1 VAPKKLKV
9 DPATQGTLFADAVL
23 RGPEGTEALVKLRA
37 DVKDCQKCPLHEHR
51 RLVVFGAG
59 RPGVRLALVGEAP
72 GEMEDAV
79 GHPFVG
85 RSGHMLTRML
95 AAMGLQRDEVFLTNA
110 TLCRPAMNRT
120 PTRAEIEACKPH
132 LFGQL
137 QAVHPEVI
145 VCLGRT
151 AAQALLPEVQAMEYM
166 RLVWHE
172 WNGIPV
178 RVTFH
183 PAFLIR
189 PEGECFRWHAWL
201 DMKIVLE
208 RLGLPIPSDAE
219 ARERSARIPDLG
231 WDLK

>member
-1 VAPKKLKV
+1 MAKKLKV
-9 DPATQGTLFADAVL
+9 DSTQGTLFDSAAL
-23 RGPEGTEALVKLRA
+23 RGPEGTEALAKLRA
-37 DVKDCQKCPLHEHR
+37 DVKDCQRCPLHEHR

-85 RSGHMLTRML
+85 RAGHQLTRML

-110 TLCRPAMNRT
+110 TLCRPEMNRA
-120 PTRAEIEACKPH
+120 PTKAELEACKPH

-137 QAVHPEVI
+137 HAVRPEVI

-151 AAQALLPEVQAMEYM
+151 AAQALLPEVQALEYM
-166 RLVWHE
+166 RMVWHVWE
-172 WNGIPV
+172 GIPV

-183 PAFLIR
+183 PSFLIR
-189 PEGECFRWHAWL
+189 PEGEGFRGHAWL
-201 DMKIVLE
+201 DLKIVLE